1 MGPRTNSKYLHN
13 SVSDAGRKCAGWPYI
28 SVSPMAKSLVSVILY
43 EWETEEPETAV
54 AYWTW
59 IIVCSLESEDC
70 TSNATVCG
78 GMNAFTTLCL
88 WSVGRW
94 QKFIVAL
101 ASFSVENSISVVDMA
116 WWSIPC
122 TFIGKSFFV
131 KKCFIILLFKEFCHW
146 C

>member
-1 MGPRTNSKYLHN
+1 MGPRSNSKYLHN
-13 SVSDAGRKCAGWPYI
+13 SISDAGRKCAGWPYI
-28 SVSPMAKSLVSVILY
+28 SVSPMAKSLVSVIIRMGNWRARDSCCVLNMNY
-43 EWETEEPETAV
+43 CLQLKERGLHLQC
-54 AYWTW
+54 Y
-59 IIVCSLESEDC
+59 
-70 TSNATVCG
+70 TVCG

-122 TFIGKSFFV
+122 SVIGKSFFV
-131 KKCFIILLFKEFCHW
+131 KKCFILLPFK
-146 C
+146 